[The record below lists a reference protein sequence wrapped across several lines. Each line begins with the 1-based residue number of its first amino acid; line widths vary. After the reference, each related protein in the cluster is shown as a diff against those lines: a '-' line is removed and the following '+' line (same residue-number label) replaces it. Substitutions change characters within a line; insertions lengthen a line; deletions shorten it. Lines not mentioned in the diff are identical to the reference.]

1 MVRPAA
7 EAIVKPVLAPI
18 EETPESPAVDVV
30 QVPAPVAPVETP
42 PEVETAA
49 AVISEPIAPATSKPV
64 FFELKPVA
72 KDVAPPEPA
81 AVEDV
86 AEEVQQHE
94 PQAEPQAEAQLDE
107 PQTFVSA
114 EQLEQAEPEVQEAI
128 SPFEIS
134 PTLTLEPQTNSIVI
148 AEIPDPIRMSDIVT
162 DAGLILRTGSIEIVP
177 VTTGQIEVIPES
189 PESDVADSIDSAASF
204 VPSVAPLRASGV
216 MNSKAQVGALPTRRR
231 RAMDITVTSVTLGI
245 VILALTAVGV
255 ISFMLGVLR

>member
-1 MVRPAA
+1 M
-7 EAIVKPVLAPI
+7 KPVVAPI
-18 EETPESPAVDVV
+18 EETPS
-30 QVPAPVAPVETP
+30 APVAPVETTV
-42 PEVETAA
+42 EVESA
-49 AVISEPIAPATSKPV
+49 AVVNSEPSAPASSKPA
-64 FFELKPVA
+64 FFDLKPVV
-72 KDVAPPEPA
+72 KDIALPESVAAEA
-81 AVEDV
+81 V

-94 PQAEPQAEAQLDE
+94 PTLAPAVVEEVQEHEPQAEAQLDE
-107 PQTFVSA
+107 PHTFVSA

-148 AEIPDPIRMSDIVT
+148 AEIPDPIRMSDIIT

-231 RAMDITVTSVTLGI
+231 RVMDITVTSVTLGI

-255 ISFMLGVLR
+255 ISYMLGVLR

>member
-1 MVRPAA
+1 MSEPVPYPSSSAA
-7 EAIVKPVLAPI
+7 YPVVKPVAEAVVKPVALPI
-18 EETPESPAVDVV
+18 EEVSESTAVPVV
-30 QVPAPVAPVETP
+30 QLPAPVAPVETP
-42 PEVETAA
+42 PEVEPV
-49 AVISEPIAPATSKPV
+49 AVTISETTAPSDSKPA
-64 FFELKPVA
+64 FFDLKPVV
-72 KDVAPPEPA
+72 KDVSS
-81 AVEDV
+81 
-86 AEEVQQHE
+86 QE
-94 PQAEPQAEAQLDE
+94 PQH
-107 PQTFVSA
+107 FVSA
-114 EQLEQAEPEVQEAI
+114 EQLEQAEPEAQEAI

-231 RAMDITVTSVTLGI
+231 RVMDITVTSVTLGI

-255 ISFMLGVLR
+255 ISYMLGVLR